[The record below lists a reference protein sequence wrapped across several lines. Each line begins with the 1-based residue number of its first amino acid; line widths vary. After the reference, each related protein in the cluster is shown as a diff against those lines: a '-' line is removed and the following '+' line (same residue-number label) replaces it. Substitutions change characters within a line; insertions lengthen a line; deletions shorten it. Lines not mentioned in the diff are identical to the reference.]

1 MFASHINW
9 NWNLY
14 VSRNYVGRY
23 HKKSEVFIILRN
35 QNTNGLDKKKF
46 HLANLGYMVIYNM
59 HHMQLMG
66 KSG

>member
-23 HKKSEVFIILRN
+23 HKKGEVFIILRN
-35 QNTNGLDKKKF
+35 QNTLGLDKKISF
-46 HLANLGYMVIYNM
+46 SQFRVYGY
-59 HHMQLMG
+59 L
-66 KSG
+66 